1 MTYSR
6 TKIMATV
13 GPACNNKNTLKKMI
27 LEGVNLFRLNFSH
40 GTHDEHLKLIEFI
53 RELNNELNTHIAI
66 LADLQGPKI
75 RIGDVENN
83 SVNLIAGESIEIVTS
98 KCLSTAD
105 KLYIAY
111 PEFPRDVK
119 HGDKIL
125 IDDGKIMLTVEK
137 TDDFKSVKAKILY
150 GGVLSSKKG
159 VNLPNTKISQPSLT
173 EKDLSDAQFALSHK
187 VDWIALSFVRS
198 PQDML
203 DLREIVNKISPDTR
217 MIAKI
222 EKPEALDHLDEI
234 IQASHGI
241 MIARGDL
248 GVEVS
253 FSKLPMIQKNIIQ
266 KCINHGK
273 PVVIATQMMES
284 MITNFRPTRAETN
297 DVANAVLDG
306 ADCLML
312 SGETSVGN
320 FPVKVIANMKQIVNW
335 TEEHGFTYI
344 RENSPKPSSKHFLPD
359 TICNHA
365 SQMAEL
371 SQTSAI
377 ISFTHSG
384 YTTARIASHR
394 PSANIFAFSNNNKIL
409 NSLSIVW
416 GVRQY
421 YLKTYQNINQAIDQ
435 ATKILKEDGM
445 IKNGEVVIHLGS
457 IPLNMRGQT
466 NMIKISYIN

>member
-13 GPACNNKNTLKKMI
+13 GPACNNKNTLRKMI

-40 GTHDEHLKLIEFI
+40 GTHDEHLKVIELI

-75 RIGDVENN
+75 RIGDVKNN
-83 SVNLIAGESIEIVTS
+83 SVNLIAGENIEIVTT

-119 HGDKIL
+119 HGDNIL
-125 IDDGKIMLTVEK
+125 IDDGKIMLIVEK
-137 TDDFKSVKAKILY
+137 TDNLKSVKAKILY

-198 PQDML
+198 SQDML
-203 DLREIVNKISPDTR
+203 DLREIVNNISPDTR

-320 FPVKVIANMKQIVNW
+320 FPVGVISNMKQIINW

-344 RENSPKPSSKHFLPD
+344 RENSPKSSSKHFLPD

-371 SQTSAI
+371 SQASSI

-421 YLKTYQNINQAIDQ
+421 YLKTYQIINQAIDH

-466 NMIKISYIN
+466 NIIKISYIN

>member
-13 GPACNNKNTLKKMI
+13 GPACNNKETLKRMA

-40 GTHDEHLKLIEFI
+40 GTHDEHLKEIELI
-53 RELNNELNTHIAI
+53 REINNELDTHIAI

-75 RIGDVENN
+75 RIGEVENN
-83 SVNLIAGESIEIVTS
+83 SVNLISGESIEIVTT
-98 KCLSTAD
+98 KCLSTAN

-119 HGDKIL
+119 SGDNIL
-125 IDDGKIMLTVEK
+125 IDDGKIMLTVEE
-137 TDDFKSVKAKILY
+137 TDNLKSVKAKILY
-150 GGVLSSKKG
+150 GGALSSKKG

-173 EKDLSDAQFALSHK
+173 EKDLSDAQFALSHE
-187 VDWIALSFVRS
+187 VDWIALSFVRT

-203 DLREIVNKISPDTR
+203 DLREIASRISPDTR
-217 MIAKI
+217 LIAKI
-222 EKPEALDHLDEI
+222 EKPEALDHIDEI
-234 IQASHGI
+234 IKASHGI

-266 KCINHGK
+266 KCINQGK

-284 MITNFRPTRAETN
+284 MISNFRPTRAETN

-312 SGETSVGN
+312 SGETSVGS
-320 FPVKVIANMKQIVNW
+320 FPVEVIKNMKQIITW

-344 RENSPKPSSKHFLPD
+344 RENSPKSSSSNFLPD

-371 SQTSAI
+371 SQASAI

-384 YTTARIASHR
+384 HTTARISSHR
-394 PSANIFAFSNNNKIL
+394 PSAHIFAFSNNKKIL

-421 YLKTYQNINQAIDQ
+421 YLKTYQNINQAIEH
-435 ATKILKEDGM
+435 ATVILKENGM
-445 IKNGEVVIHLGS
+445 IMNGEVVIHLGS

-466 NMIKISYIN
+466 NMIKISYID

>member
-13 GPACNNKNTLKKMI
+13 GPACNNKETLKKMA

-40 GTHDEHLKLIEFI
+40 GTHDEHLKEIELI
-53 RELNNELNTHIAI
+53 RELNKELNNHIAI

-83 SVNLIAGESIEIVTS
+83 SVNLISGESIEIVTT

-119 HGDKIL
+119 PGDNIL
-125 IDDGKIMLTVEK
+125 IDDGKIMLTVED
-137 TDDFKSVKAKILY
+137 TDNLKSVKAKVLY
-150 GGVLSSKKG
+150 GGKLSSKKG

-173 EKDLSDAQFALSHK
+173 EKDLSDAQFALSHE

-203 DLREIVNKISPDTR
+203 DLQEIVNRISPGTR

-234 IQASHGI
+234 IKVSHGI

-266 KCINHGK
+266 KCINQGA
-273 PVVIATQMMES
+273 PVIIATQMMES
-284 MITNFRPTRAETN
+284 MISNFRPTRAETN
-297 DVANAVLDG
+297 DVANAVMDG

-312 SGETSVGN
+312 SGETSVGS
-320 FPVKVIANMKQIVNW
+320 FPVEVIKNMKQIITW

-344 RENSPKPSSKHFLPD
+344 RENSPKPSSSNFLPD

-371 SQTSAI
+371 SQASAI
-377 ISFTHSG
+377 VSFTHSG

-394 PSANIFAFSNNNKIL
+394 PSAQIFAFSNNEKIL
-409 NSLSIVW
+409 NSLSILW
-416 GVRQY
+416 GVRQF
-421 YLKTYQNINQAIDQ
+421 YLKTYQNINQAIEH
-435 ATKILKEDGM
+435 ATKILKENGM
-445 IKNGEVVIHLGS
+445 ITNGDVVIHLGS

-466 NMIKISYIN
+466 NMIKISYID